1 MAGSGEVDVNQLAP
15 LEGLM
20 STNVWGA
27 EDGEGKAR
35 MAANVYVVGGKPVG
49 GADGVVVG
57 ALDGPEL

>member
-1 MAGSGEVDVNQLAP
+1 
-15 LEGLM
+15 M

-57 ALDGPEL
+57 ALDVREL